1 MIFDDN
7 GLPWV
12 NWEWSIKPQALYV
25 ARNREIQPIRYKK
38 LKQVGLLSNTNRPR
52 FGLEIYLYTIVDCS
66 V

>member
-12 NWEWSIKPQALYV
+12 NREWSIKPQALYV

-38 LKQVGLLSNTNRPR
+38 LKQVGLLSNTHCPR
-52 FGLEIYLYTIVDCS
+52 FGLEIYLYTILAC
-66 V
+66 